1 MANTSAIDARI
12 RKLEKAKQL
21 LADESFREL
30 IADPEILE
38 LMKEAISTNG
48 NGHKANRQIAPEN
61 PEAEE
66 LPAEG
71 SLKRKVLEAA
81 RALPGKFNTRD
92 IVEKLQDGGH
102 HFERDAATAVNQ
114 ALRHLVGNDKGL
126 IRLVREG
133 SGRIPHIYEAIRK
146 EVAKN

>member
-1 MANTSAIDARI
+1 MANTSAIDAQI

-21 LADESFREL
+21 LADDSFREL

-38 LMKEAISTNG
+38 LMKAAISTNG
-48 NGHKANRQIAPEN
+48 NGHKANRQVTPPN

-71 SLKRKVLEAA
+71 SLKRKVLETA

-92 IVEKLQDGGH
+92 VVKKLEADGH
-102 HFERDAATAVNQ
+102 QFERDAAIAVNQ
-114 ALRHLVGNDKGL
+114 ALRHLSNPEKGW

-146 EVAKN
+146 DNIEK